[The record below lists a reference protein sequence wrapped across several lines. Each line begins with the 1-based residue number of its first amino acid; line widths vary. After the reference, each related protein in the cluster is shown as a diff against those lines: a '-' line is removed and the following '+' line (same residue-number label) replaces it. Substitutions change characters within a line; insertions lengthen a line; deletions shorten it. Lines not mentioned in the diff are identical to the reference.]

1 MNYYEHHIG
10 DYIKA
15 TAHLSMVEDAAYRRL
30 LDVYY
35 TREAPLPLERKAVQ
49 KLARAQSK
57 DERAAVDYVLDEF
70 FIQADD
76 GWRQP
81 RCDEEIAK
89 YLEKAPRAA
98 EKRDNAKERQ
108 QRARQ
113 RRAAM
118 FEELSRHGVTPAWDT
133 KTADLETLMSQAK
146 GRARHAPVTRD
157 DTATQAPDTR
167 HQVNPRLQ
175 SAAFTEPE
183 VGVTGGAPPPA
194 MPEIDLVTARAIEL
208 ASLLRQRG
216 ASLTASN
223 PEVRRWAAEGVSDA
237 DALKALEIAQQRRAD
252 RGDPS
257 PIHAAYLS
265 PILGDI
271 TNPTTEGQNHGKPRR
286 HSPAARR
293 AAVIAELTGANRRAA
308 EGEHDPD
315 AGALPGEARI
325 VR

>member
-35 TREAPLPLERKAVQ
+35 TREAPLPLDRKAVQ

-70 FIQADD
+70 FVQHDD
-76 GWRQP
+76 GWRQS
-81 RCDEEIAK
+81 RCDEEIAR

-118 FEELSRHGVTPAWDT
+118 FEKLRSHGVTPSWDT
-133 KTADLETLMSQAK
+133 KTADLETLLSQVQE
-146 GRARHAPVTRD
+146 RTRHAPVTRD
-157 DTATQAPDTR
+157 DTATQSPDTR

-183 VGVTGGAPPPA
+183 LDATGAAPQPA
-194 MPEIDLVTARAIEL
+194 TPGIDPITSRAIEL
-208 ASLLRQRG
+208 AGLLRQRG
-216 ASLTASN
+216 ASLTATH

-252 RGDPS
+252 RSDPS
-257 PIHAAYLS
+257 PIPAGYLT
-265 PILGDI
+265 PILADI
-271 TNPTTEGQNHGKPRR
+271 TNPNTGGPNHGKPRR
-286 HSPAARR
+286 PSAADRR
-293 AAVIAELTGANRRAA
+293 ASVIAELTGANRRAA
-308 EGEHDPD
+308 QGEHDSD
-315 AGALPGEARI
+315 ERTLPGEARV